1 MEQDSNLNFM
11 WLTELVSSFP
21 ELTEKR
27 KNFFEISGFPRW
39 ENVNSNLLAFYFD
52 KKEEHGFKTL
62 FLESIME
69 LLKDKNLNFIYTTET
84 DYVVEREVYT
94 DKGKR
99 IDILV
104 KACDE
109 TWAIIIENKVDAIL
123 YNDLSDYWSST
134 KADNKCG
141 IILSVKPMIPNNDKF
156 VNITHKELLEKVV
169 ANLGNFYAESND
181 RHLLFLKEYLS
192 CVNNFYENSVEVKKM
207 EQILKKFKENKDNI
221 KKLMEIDAKLQ
232 EFITTTVDEVLTS
245 FKLIP
250 SRSSKVAMSRHFYL
264 KDKFNDKFRFWIDY
278 ERIKFHNEFVAYFE
292 LFEKENAEKGEDLKN
307 KLAEMGKFNNND
319 KVVHRGGSYPGS
331 NYCHIYTITTP
342 FTDFENGFAE
352 HLTKQLKEH
361 FFSKEYTDEAVS
373 TFEKL
378 IENKN

>member
-1 MEQDSNLNFM
+1 MEGWMEQDSNLNFI
-11 WLTELVSSFP
+11 WLAELVSSFP

-62 FLESIME
+62 FLESILE

-99 IDILV
+99 IDILI

-134 KADNKCG
+134 KADNKFG
-141 IILSVKPMIPNNDKF
+141 IVLSVEPMCNNKGF
-156 VNITHKELLEKVV
+156 VNITHKELMKKVI

-181 RHLLFLKEYLS
+181 RHLLFLKEYVS
-192 CVNNFYENSVEVKKM
+192 CVNNFYENSIEVKKM
-207 EQILKKFKENKDNI
+207 EQILKKFQDNKENI
-221 KKLMEIDAKLQ
+221 KRLKRIDAKLQ
-232 EFITTTVDEVLTS
+232 EFITTTVDEVLKS
-245 FKLIP
+245 FGLNP
-250 SRSSKVAMSRHFYL
+250 ASSNKAAMSRHFE
-264 KDKFNDKFRFWIDY
+264 FNKQFRFWIDY
-278 ERIKFHNEFVAYFE
+278 EQIKFENKIVSFFE
-292 LFEKENAEKGEDLKN
+292 LFGKENTEKGEELKTELE
-307 KLAEMGKFNNND
+307 KMGIFSE
-319 KVVHRGGSYPGS
+319 KVQKGTGGKPGGS
-331 NYCHIYTITTP
+331 YCHIYKISIP
-342 FTDFENGFAE
+342 CADFENGFAE
-352 HLTKQLKEH
+352 HLKKQLEEH
-361 FFSKEYTDEAVS
+361 FFNQDYLKIAVS

>member
-11 WLTELVSSFP
+11 WLAELVSSFP

-62 FLESIME
+62 FLESILE
-69 LLKDKNLNFIYTTET
+69 LLKDKNLNFIYTSET

-99 IDILV
+99 IDILI

-134 KADNKCG
+134 KADNKFG
-141 IILSVKPMIPNNDKF
+141 IVLSVEPMCNNKGF
-156 VNITHKELLEKVV
+156 VNITHKELMKKVI

-181 RHLLFLKEYLS
+181 RHLLFLKEYIS
-192 CVNNFYENSVEVKKM
+192 CVNNFYEILSR
-207 EQILKKFKENKDNI
+207 LKKWNK
-221 KKLMEIDAKLQ
+221 
-232 EFITTTVDEVLTS
+232 F
-245 FKLIP
+245 
-250 SRSSKVAMSRHFYL
+250 
-264 KDKFNDKFRFWIDY
+264 
-278 ERIKFHNEFVAYFE
+278 
-292 LFEKENAEKGEDLKN
+292 LKN
-307 KLAEMGKFNNND
+307 SRKIK
-319 KVVHRGGSYPGS
+319 
-331 NYCHIYTITTP
+331 TT
-342 FTDFENGFAE
+342 
-352 HLTKQLKEH
+352 LK
-361 FFSKEYTDEAVS
+361 S
-373 TFEKL
+373 
-378 IENKN
+378 